1 MFYKNLLNLRHF
13 SCLRDVLGKG
23 KSLLVMILLL
33 AITFAVKANPVDVQ
47 LARTVGA
54 KFMQV
59 NTMMKTTTADDLQ
72 LVKTYRTAA
81 DDAAFYVFNTAN
93 GFIMVSA
100 DNHLTPVIGY
110 SDEGQLD
117 IDNIPVQMEDYL
129 QSFVR
134 QLNDAIEQNI
144 PIKEEVL
151 EQWNLLQTTGRINN
165 NRVNEGME
173 PLLTET
179 WDQGSLYNN
188 MCPSDPNGP
197 NGHVYAG
204 CVATAMGQIMH
215 YWKYPTTGTGS
226 HSYTPTGYP
235 QQSANYGATTYDW
248 NNMPDALS
256 VSSSTTQI
264 NAIAKLLWH
273 CGISVDMGYGPDG
286 SSSYSSDVP
295 NALTTYFRYAN
306 DMTFLYRSDYNDRAW
321 FALLKGCLDMDQPVF
336 HAGSNSGGGH
346 AYICDAYNSSN
357 QLHFNW
363 GWSGN
368 GNGFYSMNDNSY
380 TDYNRA
386 IINIHPLV
394 NSSVTYQVTATASP
408 TTGGTV
414 TGAGSYQAYSPCTL
428 TVTPAEGFTFVG
440 WQENGKI
447 VSTLPTYTFKVR
459 KNRNVVALLEK
470 PTVCSVSAEHYPDP
484 ANPDAPYIEVSWQQ
498 SFSYTESFD
507 EGLNGWTLID
517 NDGDG
522 HNWYHS
528 ATDGHGVQTML
539 SHSGTG
545 HIVGESYCNATN
557 TALTP
562 DDYLVS
568 PQKFQIMNG
577 TTVSLWAA
585 AQDANYP
592 SEHFGVAVSATNNTS
607 ASAFTTVQEWTLT
620 AKGEVQT
627 NGGSTR
633 DGKGDR
639 TNGVWHQYTC
649 NLSSYAGQE
658 VWIAIRHFNC
668 SDQFIINLDDV
679 VISSPSGPQPPI
691 ASFSEA
697 FENGMPANWTL
708 IDGDGDGYNWEIYPY
723 QGHSGVCISS
733 ASYINNVGVL
743 YPNNFLVSP
752 RVTLGGTLTFWACA
766 QDSGYPAEHFGVAVS
781 TTNNTSASA
790 FTTVQ
795 EWTMTAKSDGPAN
808 GPRGSRAQGTWHQYT
823 VNLSSYN
830 GQSGYIAI
838 RHFNCHDQFYLNVDD
853 VDYGFSKGTSQIVG
867 YRVYRTN
874 CSNNGPYNPNNTTM
888 LADGVTTSSYIDQ
901 SWENVAN
908 GSYKFGVSSVS
919 NVGGESEILWSDCI
933 TKGTEYTITASASPS
948 NAGTVSGG
956 GLYWGGSTCT
966 LTATAHTGYTFVN
979 WTQNGN
985 VVSTSPTYSFAVS
998 ASGAY
1003 VANFTLNSYN
1013 ITVAAN
1019 PANGGSVTGAGTYNH
1034 GTSCTLT
1041 ATPNANY
1048 NFVNWTKNGTIVSS
1062 NPTYTFSV
1070 TSNGNY
1076 TANFSEEVYYTII
1089 VEADPEEGGTVTGSG
1104 TFLQG
1109 QSCTV
1114 VATANS
1120 DYAFTNWKENGTVVS
1135 TNANYTFTVN
1145 GNRTLVA
1152 YFTATPPQPQEYTVT
1167 ISADPYYG
1175 GTVVFG
1181 SKGTTTYDFDD
1192 GTMMNWTS
1200 LDADGDGN
1208 GWVSSSNPGIY
1219 HYTTFNGSGT
1229 GHNGSEAYVISGS
1242 YANQTAQALTPDNF
1256 LISPTKAAYSQISFY
1271 ACAQDANYAAEHF
1284 GIAVSTTGNTSASSF
1299 TTIQEWTLTAKN
1311 SKAQG
1316 TWYNYTVDLSAYAGQ
1331 DIWVAIRHFNCTDQF
1346 IINIDDIT
1354 LTTGGDPISAT
1365 FMEGQTCTVVA
1376 TANSGYTFVNW
1387 TKNGNVVSTNASY
1400 SFTVTED
1407 VSYVAHFELL
1417 SGVDE
1422 NTKNDFVI
1430 YPNPVKDKLMVV
1442 SKETVDRCC
1451 IYTVLGS
1458 LVFSQDVNSDTF
1470 VVEIGTLRSGTYI
1483 IRLTTSDKVQTMRFI
1498 KD

>member
-1 MFYKNLLNLRHF
+1 MYYNCFLNSSHF
-13 SCLRDVLGKG
+13 SCLRNVFGKG
-23 KSLLVMILLL
+23 KSLLVMMLLFV
-33 AITFAVKANPVDVQ
+33 ITFAVKANPVDVDMAKE
-47 LARTVGA
+47 LGARFLNGSTNVQINDA
-54 KFMQV
+54 SE
-59 NTMMKTTTADDLQ
+59 LQ
-72 LVKTYRTAA
+72 CVATYRTEKNVN
-81 DDAAFYVFNTAN
+81 AFYIFNTN
-93 GFIMVSA
+93 TGFIIVSA

-110 SDEGQLD
+110 SDESQLD

-134 QLNDAIEQNI
+134 QLDDAIEQNI
-144 PIKEEVL
+144 PAKEEVL
-151 EQWNLLQTTGRINN
+151 EQWELLQTTGRINN
-165 NRVNEGME
+165 NRVNEGMD

-179 WDQGSLYNN
+179 WDQGCNYNN
-188 MCPSDPNGP
+188 MCPVDSQGAC
-197 NGHVYAG
+197 GHVYAG

-235 QQSANYGATTYDW
+235 TQSANYGATTYDW
-248 NNMPDALS
+248 NNMPDAIS
-256 VSSSTTQI
+256 GSSTTTQI

-273 CGISVDMGYGPDG
+273 CGISVNMGYGPNG

-306 DMTFLYRSDYNDRAW
+306 DMTFLYRDSYNDRAW
-321 FALLKGCLDMDQPVF
+321 FALLKSCLDMDQPVF
-336 HAGSNSGGGH
+336 HAGANSDGGH
-346 AYICDAYNSSN
+346 AYVCDAYNSSN

-380 TDYNRA
+380 TLNNRA

-394 NSSVTYQVTATASP
+394 NSSVTYQVTVTASP
-408 TTGGTV
+408 TAGGTV

-470 PTVCSVSAEHYPDP
+470 PTVCSVSAEHYPD
-484 ANPDAPYIEVSWQQ
+484 ASNPDSPYVEVSWQQ

-522 HNWYHS
+522 HNWYHCT
-528 ATDGHGVQTML
+528 ADGHGVQTML

-545 HIVGESYCNATN
+545 HMVGESYCNATN

-568 PQKFQIMNG
+568 PQKFQIANG

-592 SEHFGVAVSATNNTS
+592 SEHFGVAVSTTNNTS

-627 NGGSTR
+627 DGGSTR

-639 TNGVWHQYTC
+639 SSGTWHQYTC

-668 SDQFIINLDDV
+668 TDQFIINLDDV
-679 VISSPSGPQPPI
+679 VISSTSGPQPPI

-697 FENGMPANWTL
+697 FENGMPANWTV

-766 QDSGYPAEHFGVAVS
+766 QDAQYPAEHFSVAVS
-781 TTNNTSASA
+781 TTNNNSASA

-795 EWTMTAKSDGPAN
+795 EWTMTAKSNGPTN
-808 GPRGSRAQGTWHQYT
+808 GPRGSRDQGTWHQYT

-956 GLYWGGSTCT
+956 GSYWGGSTCT

-985 VVSTSPTYSFAVS
+985 AVSTSPTYSFAVS

-1019 PANGGSVTGAGTYNH
+1019 PAAGGTVTGAGTYNH
-1034 GTSCTLT
+1034 GASCTLT

-1070 TSNGNY
+1070 TSDGNY
-1076 TANFSEEVYYTII
+1076 IANFSENVYYTII
-1089 VEADPEEGGTVTGSG
+1089 VEANPEEGGTVTGSG

-1120 DYAFTNWKENGTVVS
+1120 DYTFANWKENGTVVS
-1135 TNANYTFTVN
+1135 TNASYTFTVN

-1200 LDADGDGN
+1200 LDADSDGN

-1229 GHNGSEAYVISGS
+1229 GHNGSEAYVLSGS
-1242 YANQTAQALTPDNF
+1242 YANQTAQALTPDNY

-1284 GIAVSTTGNTSASSF
+1284 GIAVSTTDNTNASCF
-1299 TTIQEWTLTAKN
+1299 TTIQEWTMTAKN

-1316 TWYNYTVDLSAYAGQ
+1316 IWYNYDVDLSAYAGQ

-1346 IINIDDIT
+1346 IINVDDIT
-1354 LTTGGDPISAT
+1354 LTTGGDPISAN
-1365 FMEGQTCTVVA
+1365 FLEGETCTIVA
-1376 TANSGYTFVNW
+1376 TANTGYTFVNW
-1387 TKNGNVVSTNASY
+1387 TMNGNVVSTNASY

-1407 VSYVAHFELL
+1407 VSYVAHFELIN
-1417 SGVDE
+1417 GVDE
-1422 NTKNDFVI
+1422 NTKYDFVI

-1442 SKETVDRCC
+1442 SQETVDRCC

-1458 LVFSQDVNSDTF
+1458 LVLSQDVNSDTF
-1470 VVEIGTLRSGTYI
+1470 VVEVGALRSGIYI
-1483 IRLTTSDKVQTMRFI
+1483 IRLMTGDKVQTMRFV